1 MNIFNMSVFSLRS
14 RASALA
20 VVALLGLSIGLSG
33 CKGSKGDPGAVA
45 AAQPTG
51 TIQGVLADNVTHQ
64 PIVGAIVDIG
74 VATATTNAD
83 GQFVMR
89 NVVVP
94 VDAANNVNAAAYVAT
109 IDLRR
114 VTSPV
119 NMASATATPRYPDF
133 HYKKINITFTSL
145 YTSAASATTATPV
158 TGLIANVDFPVG
170 KLAATITGVVAD
182 SLTLQ
187 PVAAG
192 YIVKLVSLDS
202 WQPTAT
208 DTGMGAI
215 ENVVGSTTTDAS
227 GNFTFANIE
236 SKQSFRIDAWN
247 AAQTIKGSGIGVLNA
262 GTAVV
267 APADGQTKTLSIQ
280 SNTAVLVASTDVLA
294 PTIISVTPEQN
305 ADIAPGSA
313 NVVFT
318 FSEPILQTADTST
331 SASVP
336 TGLYNTV
343 AVNYAGA
350 KASNIAHSLSW
361 DATSTQL
368 TVTIPTLAAASK
380 YTVSLAGT
388 GTTLKDAN
396 NNVVTNI
403 ATAGKG
409 ALSFTTNGSA
419 TAAAPAA
426 VTVVNSAS
434 LNFNSPSVLLN
445 WSPVSG
451 AKAYNVYRAQNYPG
465 VTGQYQQIQPAI
477 VLPGA
482 VSTLTSD
489 FADTLPVASFV
500 SGQNMLTYS
509 YVVRSVN
516 MDNVESADSTAVT
529 AQDLVKPTATIP
541 AVTTPPVLPAVAPAV
556 TLTITFSEPVDEAT
570 ATTLTNYGMSNA
582 VGFVGA
588 IPAVTNAI
596 LNPGLLTVDL
606 TLSATPVVGNV
617 ITITGV
623 KDIAGNTMTGATRQ
637 F

>member
-1 MNIFNMSVFSLRS
+1 MNIFNRSVFSLRS

-33 CKGSKGDPGAVA
+33 CKGSKGDPGAIA

-83 GQFVMR
+83 GQFVLR

-94 VDAANNVNAAAYVAT
+94 VDAANNANAAAYGAT
-109 IDLRR
+109 IDLRK

-119 NMASATATPRYPDF
+119 NMASAAATPRYPDF
-133 HYKKINITFTSL
+133 HYRKFTITFTSL
-145 YTSAASATTATPV
+145 YASAASAVTATPV
-158 TGLIANVDFPVG
+158 TGLIANVDFAVG

-182 SLTLQ
+182 SLTKQ

-202 WQPTAT
+202 WQPLAT
-208 DTGMGAI
+208 NSGMGAT

-236 SKQSFRIDAWN
+236 SLQSFRIDAWN
-247 AAQTIKGSGIGVLNA
+247 STNTIKGSGIGVLNA

-267 APADGQTKTLSIQ
+267 APADGETKTLSIQ
-280 SNTAVLVASTDVLA
+280 GGTAVLVASTDILA

-305 ADIAPGSA
+305 ADIAPAGGAS
-313 NVVFT
+313 VVFT

-331 SASVP
+331 SSSVP

-343 AVNYAGA
+343 AVNYTGA
-350 KASNIAHSLSW
+350 KASNIPYSLSW
-361 DATSTQL
+361 NATSTQL

-409 ALSFTTNGSA
+409 VLSFTTNGSP
-419 TAAAPAA
+419 TAAAPAT

-434 LNFNSPSVLLN
+434 LDFNSPSVLLN

-451 AKAYNVYRAQNYPG
+451 AKAYNVYRAQNYTG
-465 VTGQYQQIQPAI
+465 VTGQYQLILPA
-477 VLPGA
+477 LA
-482 VSTLTSD
+482 TVSTLTSD

-516 MDNVESADSTAVT
+516 MDNVESADSAAVT
-529 AQDLVKPTATIP
+529 AQDLVKPTAIIP
-541 AVTTPPVLPAVAPAV
+541 AVTTAPVPPAVAPAV
-556 TLTITFSEPVDEAT
+556 TLTITFSEPVDEAS

-596 LNPGLLTVDL
+596 LNPGLLTVAL
-606 TLSATPVVGNV
+606 TLSAAPVVGNV

-623 KDIAGNTMTGATRQ
+623 TDIAGNTMTGATLQ